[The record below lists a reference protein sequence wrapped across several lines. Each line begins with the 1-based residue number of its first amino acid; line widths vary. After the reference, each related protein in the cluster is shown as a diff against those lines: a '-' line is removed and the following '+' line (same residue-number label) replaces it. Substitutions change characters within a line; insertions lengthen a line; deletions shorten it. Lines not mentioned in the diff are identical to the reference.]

1 MSEFLTPEL
10 SPILIENT
18 VRIALLEDLGDAGDI
33 TTNSTIPANATA
45 FAVLAARE
53 DGILSG
59 MALAQTAFAMMD
71 NTVDFKQLVGDSSQI
86 SAGTKV
92 AQVSGNARSILS
104 VERVALNFLMRMSG
118 IATYTAQF
126 QPWMNYKMQITIVL
140 LEINFR

>member
-10 SPILIENT
+10 SPVLIEKT

-59 MALAQTAFAMMD
+59 MALEIGRA
-71 NTVDFKQLVGDSSQI
+71 SC
-86 SAGTKV
+86 
-92 AQVSGNARSILS
+92 R
-104 VERVALNFLMRMSG
+104 ERV
-118 IATYTAQF
+118 
-126 QPWMNYKMQITIVL
+126 
-140 LEINFR
+140 